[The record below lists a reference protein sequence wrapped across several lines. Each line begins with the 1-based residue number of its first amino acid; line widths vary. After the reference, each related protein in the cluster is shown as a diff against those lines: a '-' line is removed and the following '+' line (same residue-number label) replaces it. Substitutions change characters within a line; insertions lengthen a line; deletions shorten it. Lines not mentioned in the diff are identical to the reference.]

1 MSVFVDTNV
10 FIASIT
16 DEPERGRT
24 ATTLLNRDHEFQT
37 SLLNLMEV
45 RSVLSKKKR
54 TERGRIETLEDEILR
69 HVDLVVPDTAD
80 MLAANRLQEE
90 TLLYPMDCLVPA
102 CANGQNATL
111 TTFDSELL
119 DAGAVPP
126 SELLE

>member
-1 MSVFVDTNV
+1 
-10 FIASIT
+10 
-16 DEPERGRT
+16 
-24 ATTLLNRDHEFQT
+24 
-37 SLLNLMEV
+37 
-45 RSVLSKKKR
+45 
-54 TERGRIETLEDEILR
+54 
-69 HVDLVVPDTAD
+69 

-90 TLLYPMDCLVPA
+90 TLLYPMDRLVPA